1 MRADEPLHPI
11 LPRPWTYD
19 LERIDWRPSPL
30 MAETFIDLTF
40 RKGDEV
46 RRLRFVSPSNVRVD
60 EGFCGQCSGLAIHDV
75 RSRGWDG
82 ITVEVCNFE
91 QDPGITFLAA
101 SVVDLD
107 AAESRSGSET

>member
-1 MRADEPLHPI
+1 MLDDEPMHPI

-19 LERIDWRPSPL
+19 LERIDWWPSPL
-30 MAETFIDLTF
+30 TAKTFVDLTF

-46 RRLRFVSPSNVRVD
+46 RRLRFLSPSNVQVD
-60 EGFCGQCSGLAIHDV
+60 AGFCGQCSGLAIHDI
-75 RSRGWDG
+75 RSRGWDR
-82 ITVEVCNFE
+82 ITVEVRNFE

-107 AAESRSGSET
+107 AAE